1 MKQYLK
7 LNNDILNRYRATG
20 ELDLAKDKEATRRY
34 FLEDVNVRL
43 RYFIDIEEKVRYLVD
58 EGYYEKEFLELYS
71 MDFIKQMYKKAYSYK
86 FRFPSFMSASKFY
99 ESYAMKSRDGKEI
112 LEKYEDRIVIIAL
125 YLAQGDEAL
134 AEKAIEAVM
143 TAYQPATPTALNSGK
158 KARGELVS
166 CFKLTMDD
174 TMNSIA
180 ENIGYCLEL
189 SRLGG
194 GVGVNL
200 TDLRPLG
207 DPIKGILNRAS
218 GVMPVAKLL
227 ENSFSYSNQLGQRN
241 GSGVVYL
248 NVFHGDIEAF
258 ISSKKPNAD
267 DKIRLATLSTGIIL
281 PDIFFELMRK
291 DKDIVLFSSYD
302 IYKEYGKR
310 MSEISITE
318 MYYELLDNPNIRK
331 LKRLNARKLYTE
343 IKKAQFESGYPF
355 EIFDDNVNNAHP
367 LKEIGR
373 VKMSNLCTEI
383 LQYQQTSVVTDQN
396 EPNEYGLDVSCN
408 LGSID
413 IHEATKVQDF
423 EQLVDTAMRLLT
435 NVSTM
440 TDIVNVPSVSKAN
453 KVMHSVG
460 LGVMNLHG
468 HLVQSGIRYG
478 SKESIEFIDS
488 FMEAL
493 NYYSLK
499 ASMEIAKQKNETFY
513 QFEESD
519 YASGVYFE
527 TYINKEEKELTPE
540 VIKAL
545 GGTPIIT
552 QNMWQQ
558 LKSDVLEYGLFHSYR
573 LAIAP
578 TGSISYIRSCT
589 ASIAPVTERVEV
601 RDYADSRTIYPMPF
615 LTNDNQELYTEA
627 YEVNPYELIDLYA
640 AAQKHVDQGIS
651 MTLYVTD
658 QWNTEQLAKAY
669 IYAWTKGIKTV
680 YYVRQRLLTIE
691 ECVACQ
697 I

>member
-1 MKQYLK
+1 M
-7 LNNDILNRYRATG
+7 
-20 ELDLAKDKEATRRY
+20 
-34 FLEDVNVRL
+34 
-43 RYFIDIEEKVRYLVD
+43 
-58 EGYYEKEFLELYS
+58 
-71 MDFIKQMYKKAYSYK
+71 
-86 FRFPSFMSASKFY
+86 
-99 ESYAMKSRDGKEI
+99 
-112 LEKYEDRIVIIAL
+112 
-125 YLAQGDEAL
+125 
-134 AEKAIEAVM
+134 
-143 TAYQPATPTALNSGK
+143 
-158 KARGELVS
+158 
-166 CFKLTMDD
+166 
-174 TMNSIA
+174 
-180 ENIGYCLEL
+180 
-189 SRLGG
+189 
-194 GVGVNL
+194 
-200 TDLRPLG
+200 
-207 DPIKGILNRAS
+207 
-218 GVMPVAKLL
+218 
-227 ENSFSYSNQLGQRN
+227 QRN
-241 GSGVVYL
+241 GSGVVFL
-248 NVFHGDIEAF
+248 NVFHGDIESF
-258 ISSKKPNAD
+258 ISSKKPNSD

-281 PDIFFELMRK
+281 PDIFFELMRR

-423 EQLVDTAMRLLT
+423 GQLVDTAMRLLT

-478 SKESIEFIDS
+478 SKESIEFIDA

-513 QFEESD
+513 RFEESD

-527 TYINKEEKELTPE
+527 TYINKEEQELTPE
-540 VIKAL
+540 VINAL

-552 QNMWQQ
+552 QKMWDELKKQVQQ
-558 LKSDVLEYGLFHSYR
+558 YGLFHSYR

-578 TGSISYIRSCT
+578 
-589 ASIAPVTERVEV
+589 
-601 RDYADSRTIYPMPF
+601 
-615 LTNDNQELYTEA
+615 
-627 YEVNPYELIDLYA
+627 
-640 AAQKHVDQGIS
+640 
-651 MTLYVTD
+651 
-658 QWNTEQLAKAY
+658 
-669 IYAWTKGIKTV
+669 
-680 YYVRQRLLTIE
+680 
-691 ECVACQ
+691 
-697 I
+697 

>member
-58 EGYYEKEFLELYS
+58 EGYYEKEFFDLYT
-71 MDFIKQMYKKAYSYK
+71 MDFIKRMYKKAYSYK

-125 YLAQGDEAL
+125 YLAQGDETL

-281 PDIFFELMRK
+281 PDIFFELMRR

-355 EIFDDNVNNAHP
+355 EIFDDNVNNEHP

-396 EPNEYGLDVSCN
+396 EPNVYGLDVSCN

-423 EQLVDTAMRLLT
+423 GQLVDTAMRLLT

-478 SKESIEFIDS
+478 SKESIEFIDA

-513 QFEESD
+513 RFEESD

-527 TYINKEEKELTPE
+527 AYINKEEKELTPE

-545 GGTPIIT
+545 GGTPVIT
-552 QNMWQQ
+552 QNMWDELEKQVQQ
-558 LKSDVLEYGLFHSYR
+558 YGLFHSYR

-578 TGSISYIRSCT
+578 
-589 ASIAPVTERVEV
+589 
-601 RDYADSRTIYPMPF
+601 
-615 LTNDNQELYTEA
+615 
-627 YEVNPYELIDLYA
+627 
-640 AAQKHVDQGIS
+640 
-651 MTLYVTD
+651 
-658 QWNTEQLAKAY
+658 
-669 IYAWTKGIKTV
+669 
-680 YYVRQRLLTIE
+680 
-691 ECVACQ
+691 
-697 I
+697 